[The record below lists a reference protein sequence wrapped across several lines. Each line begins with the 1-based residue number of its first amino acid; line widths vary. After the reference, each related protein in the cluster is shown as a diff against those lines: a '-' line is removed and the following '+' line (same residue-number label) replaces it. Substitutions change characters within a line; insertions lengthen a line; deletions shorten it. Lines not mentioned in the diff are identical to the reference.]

1 MRNQEDRIIIME
13 KRYILKSAFKVAR
26 LTRLLAK
33 AIDLFI
39 VLILS
44 FFFYP
49 VGIILSLIYLSIAD
63 SLQNG
68 QSVGKKLLGFAV
80 ISLEDGKPCTVKQSF
95 VRNLP
100 LLIPLALAIIPFW
113 GWAMA
118 IMLGIPLGAL
128 EVYLLYKLDS
138 GHRLGDVM
146 ADTSVMANDGSQ
158 VQVKR
163 RKNSWF
169 EDASPIT

>member
-1 MRNQEDRIIIME
+1 ME

-26 LTRLLAK
+26 ITRLLAK

-44 FFFYP
+44 IFFYP
-49 VGIILSLIYLSIAD
+49 VGIILSLIYIGIAD

-68 QSVGKKLLGFAV
+68 QSVGKKLMGFAV
-80 ISLEDGKPCTVKQSF
+80 ISLEDGTPCSPKQSV

-100 LLIPLALAIIPFW
+100 ILIPLALAIIPFW
-113 GWAMA
+113 GWVISFLLAVPF
-118 IMLGIPLGAL
+118 MLL

-146 ADTSVMANDGSQ
+146 ADTSVMANDGSAA
-158 VQVKR
+158 QVKR

-169 EDASPIT
+169 EDATPIT